1 MPDKDGHATDDE
13 LLNNATP
20 IPNEDDDELE
30 ELEVVADAVDDPELE
45 PIDAGDL
52 STGGMDP
59 AEASTSKI
67 RAFGVRK
74 PHEDHW
80 QRTPNVTGKGAIHV
94 KTFVTKLRL
103 DAVDHL
109 DTQVNEW
116 LDNHPEY
123 EVKFVTTTIG
133 TLFGK
138 NKEEALFMNIW
149 V

>member
-1 MPDKDGHATDDE
+1 MPSQDRHTTDDE
-13 LLNNATP
+13 LLNDALP
-20 IPNEDDDELE
+20 MPVEDEELE
-30 ELEVVADAVDDPELE
+30 ELEAIDDGTDHELA
-45 PIDAGDL
+45 PIDVGDL
-52 STGGMDP
+52 SIEGMDP
-59 AEASTSKI
+59 AELSTSKI
-67 RAFGVRK
+67 QAFSVRT

-80 QRTPNVTGKGAIHV
+80 QRTPNITGQGAIHV

-103 DAVDHL
+103 DAIEHM

-123 EVKFVTTTIG
+123 EVKFVTTTTG
-133 TLFGK
+133 ALFGK

>member
-1 MPDKDGHATDDE
+1 MPDKKGHATDDE
-13 LLNNATP
+13 LLKGALPMPT
-20 IPNEDDDELE
+20 DDDELE
-30 ELEVVADAVDDPELE
+30 ELEVIDDGIDHELD
-45 PIDAGDL
+45 PIEVGDL
-52 STGGMDP
+52 STAGMDP
-59 AEASTSKI
+59 AELSTSKI
-67 RAFGVRK
+67 TAFGVRK

-80 QRTPNVTGKGAIHV
+80 QRTPNLNGTGAIHV
-94 KTFVTKLRL
+94 RTFVTKLRL
-103 DAVDHL
+103 DAIDHL

-138 NKEEALFMNIW
+138 NKEEAMFMNIW

>member
-13 LLNNATP
+13 LLSGALP
-20 IPNEDDDELE
+20 MPKEDELE
-30 ELEVVADAVDDPELE
+30 ELEELE
-45 PIDAGDL
+45 EIDDGIDHELDPIDVGDL
-52 STGGMDP
+52 STGDMDP
-59 AEASTSKI
+59 AEMGKNI
-67 RAFGVRK
+67 KAFGVRK
-74 PHEDHW
+74 AHEDHW
-80 QRTPNVTGKGAIHV
+80 NRTPNVTGTGAIHV

-103 DAVDHL
+103 DAIDHL

-116 LDNHPEY
+116 LDAHPEY

>member
-13 LLNNATP
+13 LLAGALP
-20 IPNEDDDELE
+20 MPSEDEDELE
-30 ELEVVADAVDDPELE
+30 ELEVIDDGVDHELD

-52 STGGMDP
+52 TTGGADP
-59 AEASTSKI
+59 ADMSSDKI
-67 RAFGVRK
+67 KAFGVRK
-74 PHEDHW
+74 AHEDHW
-80 QRTPNVTGKGAIHV
+80 NRTPNTTGQGAIHV

-103 DAVDHL
+103 EAIEHL

-116 LDNHPEY
+116 LDAHPEY

-138 NKEEALFMNIW
+138 NKEEALFMNVW